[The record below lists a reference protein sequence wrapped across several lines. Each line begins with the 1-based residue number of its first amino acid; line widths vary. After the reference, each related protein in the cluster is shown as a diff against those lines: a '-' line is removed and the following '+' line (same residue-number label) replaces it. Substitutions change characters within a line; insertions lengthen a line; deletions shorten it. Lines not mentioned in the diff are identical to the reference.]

1 MLVCFCCTYADSYIS
16 IQVLVKIRTIDCGV
30 PQFTSQ
36 SIASTS
42 SQHSHTRIMILPDP
56 PPKYTLEESS
66 TSVPVCSICNKPM
79 QNGIQGFDGCS
90 HRYHAECLIQK
101 AGRCPA
107 CRPNDPNWTQ
117 VALYAGGAVAGAALA
132 PVVAPIA
139 LGAVGFGASG
149 VVGGSLA
156 ALIQGGIGNVAAG
169 SLFAICQSVGAGG
182 ALPVLGYVAGAG
194 LGVAATAAAAEQAG
208 GTENDERDT
217 NDNAER
223 KNNEQ

>member
-1 MLVCFCCTYADSYIS
+1 M
-16 IQVLVKIRTIDCGV
+16 
-30 PQFTSQ
+30 
-36 SIASTS
+36 
-42 SQHSHTRIMILPDP
+42 
-56 PPKYTLEESS
+56 
-66 TSVPVCSICNKPM
+66 
-79 QNGIQGFDGCS
+79 
-90 HRYHAECLIQK
+90 
-101 AGRCPA
+101 
-107 CRPNDPNWTQ
+107 
-117 VALYAGGAVAGAALA
+117 
-132 PVVAPIA
+132 
-139 LGAVGFGASG
+139 GAVGFGASG
-149 VVGGSLA
+149 VVGGQYLDAISALYDEPTEFLTGSLA

>member
-16 IQVLVKIRTIDCGV
+16 IQVLVKIQTIDCGV

-36 SIASTS
+36 SVASTS
-42 SQHSHTRIMILPDP
+42 SQYSHTHIMILPDP

-169 SLFAICQSVGAGG
+169 SLFAICQSIGAGG

-194 LGVAATAAAAEQAG
+194 LGVAATAAAGQAG

-217 NDNAER
+217 NDDAER